1 MRFRSPDNHRDKTVG
16 LQPISL
22 TSLFVDPD
30 TAKKFQNFSSIAH
43 SGQTNTKPIL
53 DDKGGIKAVELQ
65 RRGKDGWVKMRT
77 ISGDKYPSAK
87 SNVPIEITPKGEA
100 HLGSAIDTK
109 SIQMKEKLR
118 ALLKKIGGGGS
129 FFDNN
134 EMKSMQLGPH
144 LVGIDSHKRYNQG
157 GMMNI
162 TAQTAQDLASKG
174 RYGDSMLV
182 HMNPEEVA
190 GIASLAPGQMTIN
203 PETGLPEAFKFGDF
217 LRFALPIAGSI
228 VVPQL
233 ALSAAG
239 GAAAAGA
246 GGSTFANFLAG
257 TAGRSLMSGLG
268 SFLGSKLSGADTG
281 EALTTGLTAGLTYGL
296 GSKMFGAKPVGA
308 EAAEGLKAQ
317 QLKQLEQA
325 ASAGEVAKITAPGAD
340 FGAGIP
346 PTGEP
351 ISSLNRQLLDST
363 AYTSPST
370 GTDAIVAR
378 SPTFLPQK
386 PLLDAKGIP
395 TYDPKGTAFVT
406 DASGEVFPVKS
417 AGVDYGGILGRGS
430 AGAIG
435 AFAGASMPEE
445 MEEEQYEDI
454 GLASPWR
461 RKYRPK
467 PPGYIGEFQYF
478 DPSGI
483 YGASGGY
490 VNKMQEGGEVDP
502 TSPVEDDS
510 LGLMAY
516 APLIANY
523 PSYDTGLGALPE
535 YNPTPMQPTMQPT
548 MRTDMGEKDYGV
560 APVAAGSGGIG
571 SREPRFGF
579 DSFDDR
585 KAPEGFMYFLA
596 NKPGRD
602 GYNEMMPAR
611 PEYRLT
617 PTKNLSALEMEDL
630 TSRGILMP
638 YRPEGA
644 RYIDYRPQVEQ
655 TEGTRGGEYGPP
667 IGMQEGGLAAISEG
681 MVSGAGDGMSDNVY
695 GTIDNMQKV
704 ALSEGEFIVP
714 ADVVSG
720 IGNGS
725 SESGAER
732 LYDMMDRIRKARTG
746 TMQQA
751 PAIDVSVM
759 MPA

>member
-1 MRFRSPDNHRDKTVG
+1 
-16 LQPISL
+16 
-22 TSLFVDPD
+22 
-30 TAKKFQNFSSIAH
+30 
-43 SGQTNTKPIL
+43 
-53 DDKGGIKAVELQ
+53 
-65 RRGKDGWVKMRT
+65 
-77 ISGDKYPSAK
+77 
-87 SNVPIEITPKGEA
+87 
-100 HLGSAIDTK
+100 
-109 SIQMKEKLR
+109 
-118 ALLKKIGGGGS
+118 
-129 FFDNN
+129 
-134 EMKSMQLGPH
+134 
-144 LVGIDSHKRYNQG
+144 
-157 GMMNI
+157 MMNP
-162 TAQTAQDLASKG
+162 TAQELASKG

-203 PETGLPEAFKFGDF
+203 PETGLPEAFKFRDF

-228 VVPQL
+228 ALPAMAPTLAGSSVFAKA
-233 ALSAAG
+233 ALSG
-239 GAAAAGA
+239 VG
-246 GGSTFANFLAG
+246 
-257 TAGRSLMSGLG
+257 SGLG
-268 SFLGSKLSGADTG
+268 TLLAGGNTD
-281 EALTTGLTAGLTYGL
+281 EALTSGLTAGLTYGL
-296 GSKMFGAKPVGA
+296 GSKLAGAGKAVPSGV
-308 EAAEGLKAQ
+308 EGGTEVVNQ
-317 QLKQLEQA
+317 QL
-325 ASAGEVAKITAPGAD
+325 
-340 FGAGIP
+340 
-346 PTGEP
+346 
-351 ISSLNRQLLDST
+351 
-363 AYTSPST
+363 
-370 GTDAIVAR
+370 TDAVTR
-378 SPTFLPQK
+378 S
-386 PLLDAKGIP
+386 
-395 TYDPKGTAFVT
+395 
-406 DASGEVFPVKS
+406 SEFP
-417 AGVDYGGILGRGS
+417 
-430 AGAIG
+430 
-435 AFAGASMPEE
+435 
-445 MEEEQYEDI
+445 I
-454 GLASPWR
+454 GLASQNAPPINPSGAVITNPAAVANPVDIVDKSRTASLLDKARIAESKIGIKDFLPKDATGRNINYGDTLGLGGAGALGAYASTPIEEEPEEEYGISLAEPWR
-461 RKYRPK
+461 RKYRRK
-467 PPGYIGEFQYF
+467 PPGYVGEFQYF

-535 YNPTPMQPTMQPT
+535 YNPTPMQPTM
-548 MRTDMGEKDYGV
+548 RTDMGEKDYGV
-560 APVAAGSGGIG
+560 APVAVGSGGIG

-585 KAPEGFMYFLA
+585 KAPEGFMYTLV
-596 NKPGRD
+596 NPPGSTGRMD
-602 GYNEMMPAR
+602 MSEPS
-611 PEYRLT
+611 EYRLM

-630 TSRGILMP
+630 TRRGILIP

-644 RYIDYRPQVEQ
+644 RYIDYQPQVEQ

-667 IGMQEGGLAAISEG
+667 IGMQEGGLTTISEG

-704 ALSEGEFIVP
+704 ALSEGEFIIP